1 MNFLKITQIRERFLR
16 IRNETRKQPN
26 NEKFPENSGKGG
38 VNFPSF
44 HKEQSMAIK
53 SISFQANPSSKSKV
67 PLLNL
72 NNGLKG
78 LNSQENNLPQ
88 KNINISEIQN
98 ESQSVLEK
106 NDVSVNSSLNRTVL
120 VKNIDNET
128 EEKERSKFSIRMPE
142 TKGKAVQNIF
152 SKKPPVL
159 EEVNPMGRPEM
170 VSPNFSKKIAGKVF
184 MPKLNLRGDK
194 METSKI
200 GETPFDLKAMIYN
213 AEQRQ
218 K

>member
-88 KNINISEIQN
+88 KNINISEIQI

-106 NDVSVNSSLNRTVL
+106 NVYVDSL
-120 VKNIDNET
+120 
-128 EEKERSKFSIRMPE
+128 
-142 TKGKAVQNIF
+142 
-152 SKKPPVL
+152 
-159 EEVNPMGRPEM
+159 
-170 VSPNFSKKIAGKVF
+170 
-184 MPKLNLRGDK
+184 
-194 METSKI
+194 
-200 GETPFDLKAMIYN
+200 
-213 AEQRQ
+213 
-218 K
+218 

>member
-1 MNFLKITQIRERFLR
+1 
-16 IRNETRKQPN
+16 
-26 NEKFPENSGKGG
+26 
-38 VNFPSF
+38 
-44 HKEQSMAIK
+44 MAMK
-53 SISFQANPSSKSKV
+53 SISFQTNPSSKSKV

-98 ESQSVLEK
+98 ESQSVLER

-120 VKNIDNET
+120 VKNVDNET
-128 EEKERSKFSIRMPE
+128 EERSKFSIRMPE
-142 TKGKAVQNIF
+142 TKGKSGQNIF

-213 AEQRQ
+213 AEQKQ